1 MSKKNRI
8 SWTEHL
14 KKTMKKLLRI
24 LSVITLFT
32 LLNSCSQEKVSESQI
47 KFNNETHRYEVN
59 GESYSG
65 IGVREFRRDR
75 IRYYYYENGV
85 RVKVV
90 QGLSKNGT
98 WEMGEIQSE
107 NDVKSKEVDGKIIY
121 GED

>member
-1 MSKKNRI
+1 
-8 SWTEHL
+8 
-14 KKTMKKLLRI
+14 MKKLLRI

-47 KFNNETHRYEVN
+47 KFNNETNRYEVN

-65 IGVREFRRDR
+65 IGVRELRRDR

-85 RVKVV
+85 RVKIV
-90 QGLSKNGT
+90 QGFSKNGT